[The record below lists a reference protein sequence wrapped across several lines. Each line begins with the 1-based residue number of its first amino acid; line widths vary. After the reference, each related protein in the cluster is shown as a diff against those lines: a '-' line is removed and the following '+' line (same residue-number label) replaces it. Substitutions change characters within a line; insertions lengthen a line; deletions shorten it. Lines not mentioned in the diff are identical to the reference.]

1 MNSLGRSRRP
11 QPEMLSASLGPLL
24 AASSLSTM
32 QPTGETSAI
41 IDELI
46 KEDGF
51 DEEPGSARACLNGP
65 SKLIPRS
72 TNFTPRGEMQIA
84 GGMSLLQ
91 NGLEPFG
98 VPAPPAPNSPR
109 DSFPSQLSQSLNNLS
124 LRSQLISRGMPPL
137 PPSPSQDLNAPWPD
151 PGPSGAPTGGPEP
164 LEDAMRDPPEL
175 VIIEQPKQ
183 RGMRF
188 RYQCEGRSAGSILGE
203 GSSETNKTLPT
214 IELQN
219 FEGIPEVK
227 VTACLVWKDWPY
239 RIHPHSLVGKDCN
252 NGLCEVIL
260 KPRINARHS
269 FNNLGIQCVKK
280 KDIEEAIEKKLQ
292 LGIDPFKAGSLK
304 NHQEVDMNVVR
315 ICFQASYQDSMG
327 KTWHL
332 NPVLSE
338 AIFDK
343 KSTNTSELKIYRMNK
358 EQGSCTG
365 GEEFYLLC
373 DKVQKEDISVVFR
386 KDAWE
391 GRADFSQADVHRQI
405 AIVFKTPPY
414 QHLDILEPVEV
425 EVYLRRLTD
434 SVSSEPFPFT
444 YLPKDTDTY
453 RVNKKRKQ
461 GMPDVLEELSGPDPH
476 GIEAKRKKK
485 KPDYLDH
492 FNLTPSVD
500 FSLPSP
506 EDRGFLASMDRI
518 TLPDLFEE
526 FGRFSGFSPYG
537 GPSLSDVVLPSATNY
552 AERAE
557 QEFLLDAYSV
567 HSGVTVPL
575 ALPGDPEPE
584 GVATL
589 VGSSMFPSQYKED
602 EEELEMGN
610 TTAV

>member
-1 MNSLGRSRRP
+1 MQRVGR
-11 QPEMLSASLGPLL
+11 
-24 AASSLSTM
+24 
-32 QPTGETSAI
+32 
-41 IDELI
+41 
-46 KEDGF
+46 
-51 DEEPGSARACLNGP
+51 
-65 SKLIPRS
+65 
-72 TNFTPRGEMQIA
+72 
-84 GGMSLLQ
+84 MSLLR
-91 NGLEPFG
+91 NGLERYG
-98 VPAPPAPNSPR
+98 VSGPAAPGSLQ
-109 DSFPSQLSQSLNNLS
+109 DSFPQQLSQTLSDLS
-124 LRSQLISRGMPPL
+124 LQPQLVPRGLPPPL
-137 PPSPSQDLNAPWPD
+137 PLPPGRDLDAPWPA
-151 PGPSGAPTGGPEP
+151 PGPSGRSTSGSPSDT
-164 LEDAMRDPPEL
+164 LRDPPEL
-175 VIIEQPKQ
+175 LIIEQPKQ

-214 IELQN
+214 IELKN
-219 FEGIPEVK
+219 VEGIPEVK

-239 RIHPHSLVGKDCN
+239 RIHPHSLVGKDCS
-252 NGLCEVIL
+252 NGLCEVTL
-260 KPRINARHS
+260 KPRINATHS

-280 KDIEEAIEKKLQ
+280 KDIEDSIEKKLQ

-327 KTWHL
+327 KRWQL

-338 AIFDK
+338 PIFDK

-358 EQGSCTG
+358 EHGSCIG

-434 SVSSEPFPFT
+434 SVSSEPFTFT

-461 GMPDVLEELSGPDPH
+461 GMPDVLGEFSGPDPH

-492 FNLTPSVD
+492 FNLTPSAAD
-500 FSLPSP
+500 FCLPSA
-506 EDRGFLASMDRI
+506 EDSGFLPSMERI
-518 TLPDLFEE
+518 ILPDLFEE
-526 FGRFSGFSPYG
+526 FGRYSGFF
-537 GPSLSDVVLPSATNY
+537 GPTLSDVVMPSATNY
-552 AERAE
+552 SERPE
-557 QEFLLDAYSV
+557 QDFLLDAYSV
-567 HSGVTVPL
+567 HSGITVPL
-575 ALPGDPEPE
+575 ALPGDSEPE

-589 VGSSMFPSQYKED
+589 VGSSMFPSQYGED
-602 EEELEMGN
+602 EEDLGMEN
-610 TTAV
+610 PADV